1 MNIKYKFSCFEAK
14 SWRLS
19 SGETSSGGIGLKALG
34 IVGIC
39 EGLNFTNRLGVDDIL
54 QKWLKVKRNEFTR
67 RRA

>member
-19 SGETSSGGIGLKALG
+19 LGENSIVDIRLKALG

-54 QKWLKVKRNEFTR
+54 QAEM
-67 RRA
+67 A

>member
-1 MNIKYKFSCFEAK
+1 MNIKYTFSCFEAK

-19 SGETSSGGIGLKALG
+19 SGETSIGDIRLKALG